1 MNTPLRAGIV
11 GVGRLGRHHV
21 RVLAEM
27 PGVTLAGVYDKNPE
41 RGREHARPHGADQ
54 ADSLDAL
61 MAACDI
67 ISVVTSTSAHY
78 EVAHQIIEAGVAC
91 FIEKPICATSA
102 EAEQLI
108 ALAVKKG
115 VPLGVGHI
123 ERYNPAF
130 VEFLADPVEP
140 RFIEAHRLAEFT
152 ARGTDVAVV
161 YDLMI
166 HDIDLLLCLMGEEPT
181 DVRAAG
187 AAVVSDDLDIC
198 NARLEFARGAVANL
212 TASRISGF
220 GMRRFRIFG
229 EANYVALDL
238 LDKKIERHRLFASE
252 AELRTTGFE
261 GLHLPLGDRGQV
273 VAVQRHTPDA
283 PDMLHAELAD
293 FIQSMRDGRTPPV
306 TGQDG
311 LRALRVAERI
321 HSEAHALLKS
331 ARLG

>member
-1 MNTPLRAGIV
+1 
-11 GVGRLGRHHV
+11 
-21 RVLAEM
+21 VLAEL

-54 ADSLDAL
+54 MESLDAL
-61 MAACDI
+61 VAACDV

-78 EVAHQIIEAGVAC
+78 DVARQIIEAGVAC
-91 FIEKPICATSA
+91 FIEKPICATSV
-102 EAEQLI
+102 EAQKLI
-108 ALAVKKG
+108 QQAQKSG

-130 VEFLADPVEP
+130 MEFRSDPVEP

-152 ARGTDVAVV
+152 PRGTDVAVV

-166 HDIDLLLCLMGEEPT
+166 HDIDLLLCLMGEQPT

-198 NARLEFARGAVANL
+198 NARLEFSRGAVANL
-212 TASRISGF
+212 TASRISTF
-220 GMRRFRIFG
+220 RMRRFRIFG

-238 LDKKIERHRLFASE
+238 QDKKLERYRLFASE

-261 GLHLPLGDRGQV
+261 GLHVPLGDRGQV
-273 VAVQRHTPDA
+273 VAVERQTPDA
-283 PDMLHAELAD
+283 PDMLQAELGD
-293 FIQSMRDGRTPPV
+293 FIQSIRDGRTPPI

-311 LRALRVAERI
+311 LRALQVAERI

>member
-1 MNTPLRAGIV
+1 
-11 GVGRLGRHHV
+11 
-21 RVLAEM
+21 
-27 PGVTLAGVYDKNPE
+27 
-41 RGREHARPHGADQ
+41 
-54 ADSLDAL
+54 
-61 MAACDI
+61 
-67 ISVVTSTSAHY
+67 
-78 EVAHQIIEAGVAC
+78 VAC
-91 FIEKPICATSA
+91 FIEKPICATSTDA
-102 EAEQLI
+102 EKLI
-108 ALAVKKG
+108 DQARAAG

-130 VEFLADPVEP
+130 LEFQTDPVES

-166 HDIDLLLCLMGEEPT
+166 HDIDLLLCLMDEEPT

-212 TASRISGF
+212 TASRISTF
-220 GMRRFRIFG
+220 RMRRFRIFG

-238 LDKKIERHRLFASE
+238 QNKKLERYRLFDSE
-252 AELRTTGFE
+252 TELRTTGFT
-261 GLHLPLGDRGQV
+261 GPHVPLGDRGQV
-273 VAVQRHTPDA
+273 VAVERHNPDG
-283 PDMLHAELAD
+283 PDMLTAELSD
-293 FIQSMRDGRTPPV
+293 FVGSIRDGRTPPI

-321 HSEAHALLKS
+321 HTEAHALLKS